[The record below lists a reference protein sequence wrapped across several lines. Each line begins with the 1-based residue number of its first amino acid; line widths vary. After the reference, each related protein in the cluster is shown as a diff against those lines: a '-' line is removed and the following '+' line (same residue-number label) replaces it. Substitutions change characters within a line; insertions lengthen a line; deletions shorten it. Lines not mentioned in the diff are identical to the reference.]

1 MHLLSTVT
9 VMYTVLPL
17 GILQGVEHPEFLY
30 SIMLQWWL
38 LMVIQYVTA
47 SFHLPTVSTANIN
60 TVQYTKPSQQCEI

>member
-30 SIMLQWWL
+30 SIMLQW
-38 LMVIQYVTA
+38 
-47 SFHLPTVSTANIN
+47 
-60 TVQYTKPSQQCEI
+60 